1 MQIVEFKSLVE
12 RLNPTCRDALE
23 NAAGICLNRT
33 HYEITIEH
41 MLVRLLEDPRSDIQ
55 LILKQAD
62 IDPGRVQRALEQ
74 SLESFKSGNSGRPQ
88 FSPLLPDL
96 FADAWLIASVDL
108 YEGAIR
114 SGALLAAFVAR
125 AAFYAS
131 GTYASLLQ
139 TLDKNKI
146 ITLLGQVAS
155 ASRESAETM
164 RANGNASAAGSA
176 VHAAGTSAIERFC
189 EDFTAKARSGKVD
202 PVFGRDAEIRQ
213 MVDILARRRKNNPI
227 CVGDPGVGKTA
238 VIEGLA
244 VRIVEGDVPEILQ
257 GVTILGL
264 DMGALEAGA
273 GVKGEFENR
282 LRGVITEIKASPT
295 PIILFID
302 EAHTLIGAGG
312 ASGTNDAANLLKP
325 ALARGEL
332 RTIAATTWSE
342 YKKYFE
348 KDAALARRF
357 ELVKL
362 DEPSVDMAVQILRG
376 LKDRYEEVH
385 NVIIRDDA
393 LVAAAELS
401 NRYITGRQLPDKA
414 IDLLDT
420 ACARIKVNLSSKPD
434 FIEDRERRLQMLER
448 EKKGLLRDIE
458 NRIKVSP
465 ERLAEIDNEMAAV
478 QQELEALKA
487 QFNTQ
492 FEAAQKILQLRHTRR
507 SRATG
512 AQTNVSDDP
521 GLSNTANATDNV
533 ASAPAPRAVTADP
546 VFAPAP
552 LDAID
557 TDLVAAEDAFEHLQ
571 ATDKLIFIDVSPDT
585 IAKVVSDRTGVP
597 LGKMMRDQASSALTL
612 ESTLGERI
620 KGQGHA
626 LSTIAEVMK
635 SARSGLR
642 DPDQPMGIFLLV
654 GPSGTGKTETAL
666 ALADTMFGGEHSVT
680 SINMSEFQ
688 EKHTVS
694 RLVGS
699 PPGYVGYGEGGVLTE
714 AVRQRPYSVVLLD
727 EVEKAH
733 LDVVNLFYQVFDKG
747 VLSDGEGREINFR
760 NTVVFLTSNLA
771 LDVITELCS
780 GDEPVPIEA
789 IQSAI
794 RPILSNHFK
803 PALLARMTVVPF
815 LTLKGEALRGIVE
828 LKLGKLAKRMRQN
841 NKIQLDITDAVID
854 AITARCTEVDTGARN
869 IDFILRGSVM
879 PMLSNTLLA
888 RMSDGTPLSQA
899 TLDIDASGQF
909 TATFA

>member
-1 MQIVEFKSLVE
+1 MQVVEFKGLVD
-12 RLNPTCRDALE
+12 RLNPACRDALE
-23 NAAGICLNRT
+23 NAAGTCVSRM

-41 MLVRLLEDPRSDIQ
+41 MLAKLIEDPRNDIQ
-55 LILKQAD
+55 LILKQID
-62 IDPGRVQRALEQ
+62 MDPGRLARALEQ
-74 SLESFKSGNSGRPQ
+74 AIEGFKTGNSGRPQ
-88 FSPLLPDL
+88 FSGLLPEL
-96 FADAWLIASVDL
+96 FADAWLIASVEL
-108 YEGAIR
+108 FETSIR
-114 SGALLAAFVAR
+114 SGALLAAFIAR
-125 AAFYAS
+125 ASFYS
-131 GTYASLLQ
+131 GGAYSNLLKD
-139 TLDKNKI
+139 LDKNRVMDA
-146 ITLLGQVAS
+146 LAVVAS
-155 ASRESAETM
+155 SSQEASTSSGT
-164 RANGNASAAGSA
+164 AAGGNTNPSS
-176 VHAAGTSAIERFC
+176 GSAIARFC
-189 EDFTAKARSGKVD
+189 EDFTAKARAGKID

-238 VIEGLA
+238 VVEGLA
-244 VRIVEGDVPEILQ
+244 VRVVEDDVPEVLK

-282 LRGVITEIKASPT
+282 LRGVMTEIKASPT
-295 PIILFID
+295 PILLFID

-312 ASGTNDAANLLKP
+312 SAGTNDAANLLKP

-348 KDAALARRF
+348 KDPALARRF

-362 DEPSVDMAVQILRG
+362 DEPSVSMAVQILRG

-385 NVIIRDDA
+385 RVIIRDDA
-393 LVAAAELS
+393 LHAAAELS
-401 NRYITGRQLPDKA
+401 DRYITGRQLPDKA

-434 FIEDRERRLQMLER
+434 FIEDRERQQQMLER
-448 EKKGLLRDIE
+448 EKRGLLRDKD
-458 NRIKVSP
+458 NRIDVDEK
-465 ERLAEIDNEMAAV
+465 RLIEIDASIKALDEELARLRAEFETQLKAAHDV
-478 QQELEALKA
+478 LEKRIGLAAARQQGGDLASDAEKRLEAA
-487 QFNTQ
+487 EHH
-492 FEAAQKILQLRHTRR
+492 FE
-507 SRATG
+507 S
-512 AQTNVSDDP
+512 
-521 GLSNTANATDNV
+521 
-533 ASAPAPRAVTADP
+533 
-546 VFAPAP
+546 
-552 LDAID
+552 
-557 TDLVAAEDAFEHLQ
+557 LQ
-571 ATDKLIFIDVSPDT
+571 ASQKMVFIDVSPDT

-597 LGKMMRDQASSALTL
+597 LGKMMRDQAAAALVMEDTL
-612 ESTLGERI
+612 KERI
-620 KGQGHA
+620 KGQDEA
-626 LSTIAEVMK
+626 MQMIAEVMK

-666 ALADTMFGGEHSVT
+666 TVADVMFGGEHSLV

-760 NTVVFLTSNLA
+760 NTVVFLTSNLG
-771 LDVITELCS
+771 LDVITELCHGETMPS
-780 GDEPVPIEA
+780 VETITA
-789 IQSAI
+789 AI

-803 PALLARMTVVPF
+803 PALLARMTIIPF
-815 LTLKGEALRGIVE
+815 LTLPRPVLRQIVD
-828 LKLGKLAKRMRQN
+828 LKLKKVAQRMLRN
-841 NKIQLDITDAVID
+841 NKIAFEVTPAAAD
-854 AITARCTEVDTGARN
+854 AITARCTEVETGARN
-869 IDFILRGSVM
+869 IDFILKGTIL
-879 PMLSNTLLA
+879 PLLSNSLLA
-888 RMSDGTPLSQA
+888 SMSGTETPEHA
-899 TLDIDASGQF
+899 KLDVSDDGQF
-909 TATFA
+909 QVQFS